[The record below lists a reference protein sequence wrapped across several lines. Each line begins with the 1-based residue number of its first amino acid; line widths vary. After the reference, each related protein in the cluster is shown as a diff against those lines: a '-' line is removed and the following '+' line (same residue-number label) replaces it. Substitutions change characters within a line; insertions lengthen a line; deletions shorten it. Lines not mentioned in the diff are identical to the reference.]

1 MAAVATGVAA
11 ATAAL
16 VKSTVD
22 ASNYADDILTQS
34 AVSGIDTEQ
43 LQEYAYAADLVDVS
57 VDTMVGA
64 MTKNIKSMTSA
75 ADGTKAAQEA
85 YEELGISVTDANGEL
100 RNSQDVFWEIIDAL
114 GQIENPTKR
123 DSIAMQLLGKSA
135 RDLNPLINV
144 GSEGMAAFAEEAHNA
159 GAVMSSDVL
168 AGFGAF
174 NDELMRMKSGVG
186 AAKNA
191 LGGVLLPIL
200 NELSGDGVS
209 LLNTFTTAMNS
220 SNGDASG
227 FANAIA
233 QTIKQALVMAI
244 DKLPTILNFGKEL
257 FSSLMSGLL
266 EALPELIP
274 QIIDLATQLLTSV
287 VDMIANGNLLDQIVE
302 TIVVLLTSLAD
313 AVDKIL
319 PVLAEAIPKIVL
331 KIVEILTDPATIGS
345 ILDAA
350 LTMLMAIVQAVP
362 QLVIALVDALPQI
375 INSILTLLEDKDNFQ
390 KIITGAID
398 LLMAI
403 VDAIPDI
410 LVALAKALPQI
421 ITSIV
426 TFLLDPENFQMIL
439 TGFLDLMWALITAI
453 PTIVIELGKK
463 LPEIIE
469 GVKNG
474 LAPLG
479 DFFASIWDGLC
490 ETFEGVGEWF
500 KTHFDEAW
508 QNIKKVFEPVG
519 EFFQGVW
526 KTISDIFTP
535 IGTTIG
541 NAVSNAFHNVLDGV
555 IGWVEGAV
563 NGVIGWINSIID
575 TINGLFG
582 SNIGH
587 LNTVNLTRTTHGG
600 HGGALPSATEMSAR
614 SVAID
619 NGAAARWLSSQ
630 GYTISEDAQTTGT
643 TQVGGTTNSFTQI
656 INAPSSPSRAEI
668 YRDTKKLLQLV
679 G

>member
-1 MAAVATGVAA
+1 
-11 ATAAL
+11 
-16 VKSTVD
+16 
-22 ASNYADDILTQS
+22 
-34 AVSGIDTEQ
+34 DTEQ

-209 LLNTFTTAMNS
+209 LLNTFTNSMNES
-220 SNGDASG
+220 DGDASG
-227 FANAIA
+227 LANAIA
-233 QTIKQALVMAI
+233 LTLKQALMMAI
-244 DKLPTILNFGKEL
+244 EKLPTMLSFGKEL
-257 FSSLMSGLL
+257 LTALL
-266 EALPELIP
+266 GSVVESLPEILPMIVQMLTGLI
-274 QIIDLATQLLTSV
+274 
-287 VDMIANGNLLDQIVE
+287 
-302 TIVVLLTSLAD
+302 TSLVYEIENGTLIEDIVDAVLALFTAIAD
-313 AVDKIL
+313 AVPVIL
-319 PVLAEAIPKIVL
+319 PVILGAIPKIIL
-331 KIVEILTDPATIGS
+331 GIVGKLTDPDTIEQIIDG
-345 ILDAA
+345 AFK
-350 LTMLMAIVQAVP
+350 MLMAIVDAIPKFLIELIQ
-362 QLVIALVDALPQI
+362 ALPQI
-375 INSILTLLEDKDNFQ
+375 INSILGMLGNKENFQ
-390 KIITGAID
+390 KIIRGAID
-398 LLMAI
+398 LFMGI
-403 VDAIPDI
+403 VKAIPDI
-410 LVALAKALPQI
+410 VLALAEALPQI
-421 ITSIV
+421 ITSLI
-426 TFLLDPENFQMIL
+426 TFFLDPDNFEMVL
-439 TGFLDLMWALITAI
+439 NGFLDLLWALITAI
-453 PTIVIELGKK
+453 PTIVFELGKK
-463 LPEIIE
+463 LPDIIK
-469 GVKNG
+469 GIKDG
-474 LAPLG
+474 LSPLG
-479 DFFASIWDGLC
+479 DFFASIWNGLC
-490 ETFEGVGEWF
+490 DTFKGVGEWF
-500 KTHFDEAW
+500 KKHFDEAW

-519 EFFQGVW
+519 NFFEGVW
-526 KTISDIFTP
+526 KKITDIFGP

-541 NAVSNAFHNVLDGV
+541 NAVSNAFHSVLDGV

-587 LNTVNLTRTTHGG
+587 LNTVKLTKTTHGG